1 MFQLLKLTLR
11 ERKLV
16 LLSLACMIFVA
27 LFNYIFVDMVQPII
41 NDMFG
46 LAPTAT
52 VEKSPAGAPQM
63 ETEKAPDAVPQKAV
77 PKAVVKTRTMDLV
90 LRLFH
95 ISRQDI
101 RKVLPFVVV
110 FVIFG
115 RGLFTFLS
123 SFLMKAVGNKIV
135 KSMRD
140 DLYGHILYQSSSYF
154 DHITTGDIMS
164 RLTNDV
170 DKIQQAVS
178 SAMSD
183 MIEESFILLALLV
196 QLFVTDWILALSVFV
211 ITPLAVIPL
220 AAFNRQLKRKGK
232 QSQVKMG
239 HIYNLIFET
248 ITGNKIVKAFTME
261 QFELRKFLKASWSYF
276 RINLRLAW
284 ISSLSSPFM
293 EFIGGIVGAFIL
305 AVGAKRIANGSISP
319 GDFGA
324 FVIAIFLMFTPIKR
338 LSRANSVIQ
347 QATGCYDRIQ
357 EVFQQTPQ
365 IQDSPRAY
373 PLPSIKGHVM
383 FDHITFSYDEARPV
397 LFDVTFEILP
407 NEMVALVGLSGAGKT
422 TVINLLSRFYE
433 PTGGRITIDGIDI
446 RDVTLASLRSQIG
459 LVTQDIVLFNDNV
472 RNNIA
477 YGLDDIS
484 MDKIIEAATA
494 AECHNFIMELP
505 DGYDTP
511 IGEKGALLSSGQR
524 QRLAIARALLKNP
537 PILILDEAT
546 SALDSE
552 SERLIQTALARIMK
566 DRTTFVIA
574 HRLSTIRNADKILV
588 IDKGRIVESGS
599 HEKLMKKKGIYKK
612 LYDLQF
618 PEDEEIE
625 Q

>member
-46 LAPTAT
+46 LAPTAS
-52 VEKSPAGAPQM
+52 VEKSPASATHM

-77 PKAVVKTRTMDLV
+77 PRAVVKTRSMDLI

-101 RKVLPFVVV
+101 KKVLPFVVV
-110 FVIFG
+110 FIIFG

-140 DLYGHILYQSSSYF
+140 DLYGHLLYQSSSYF
-154 DHITTGDIMS
+154 DHLTTGDIMS

-276 RINLRLAW
+276 RINLKLAW

-357 EVFQQTPQ
+357 EVLEETPQ

-373 PLPSIKGHVM
+373 PLPSTKGHVM
-383 FDHITFSYDEARPV
+383 FDHVTFSYDEARPV

-407 NEMVALVGLSGAGKT
+407 NEIVALVGLSGAGKT

-433 PTGGRITIDGIDI
+433 PKGGRITIDRIDI

-494 AECHNFIMELP
+494 AECHHFIMELP

-511 IGEKGALLSSGQR
+511 IGERGTLLSSGQR

-552 SERLIQTALARIMK
+552 SERLIQAALARIMK

-599 HEKLMKKKGIYKK
+599 HEKLMKKEGIYKK
-612 LYDLQF
+612 LHDLQF

>member
-46 LAPTAT
+46 LAPTAS
-52 VEKSPAGAPQM
+52 VEKSPAAATHM

-77 PKAVVKTRTMDLV
+77 PKAVVKTRTMDLI

-95 ISRQDI
+95 IGRQDI
-101 RKVLPFVVV
+101 KKVLPFVVV

-154 DHITTGDIMS
+154 DHVTTGDIMS

-170 DKIQQAVS
+170 EKIQQAVS

-276 RINLRLAW
+276 RINLKLAW

-357 EVFQQTPQ
+357 EVLQETPQ

-373 PLPSIKGHVM
+373 PLPSIKGHIM
-383 FDHITFSYDEARPV
+383 FDHVTFSYDEARPV

-407 NEMVALVGLSGAGKT
+407 NEIVALVGLSGAGKT

-433 PTGGRITIDGIDI
+433 PTGGRITIDRIDI

-459 LVTQDIVLFNDNV
+459 LVTQDIILFNDNV

-494 AECHNFIMELP
+494 AECHHFIMELP
-505 DGYDTP
+505 DGYDAP
-511 IGEKGALLSSGQR
+511 IGEKGTLLSSGQR

-588 IDKGRIVESGS
+588 IDRGRIVESGS

-612 LYDLQF
+612 LHDLQF

>member
-16 LLSLACMIFVA
+16 ILSLACMIFVA

-154 DHITTGDIMS
+154 DHVTTGDVMS
-164 RLTNDV
+164 RLTKDV

-239 HIYNLIFET
+239 HIYNLIYET
-248 ITGNKIVKAFTME
+248 ISGNKIVKA
-261 QFELRKFLKASWSYF
+261 
-276 RINLRLAW
+276 RIGL
-284 ISSLSSPFM
+284 
-293 EFIGGIVGAFIL
+293 
-305 AVGAKRIANGSISP
+305 
-319 GDFGA
+319 
-324 FVIAIFLMFTPIKR
+324 
-338 LSRANSVIQ
+338 
-347 QATGCYDRIQ
+347 
-357 EVFQQTPQ
+357 
-365 IQDSPRAY
+365 
-373 PLPSIKGHVM
+373 LPS
-383 FDHITFSYDEARPV
+383 
-397 LFDVTFEILP
+397 
-407 NEMVALVGLSGAGKT
+407 
-422 TVINLLSRFYE
+422 
-433 PTGGRITIDGIDI
+433 
-446 RDVTLASLRSQIG
+446 
-459 LVTQDIVLFNDNV
+459 
-472 RNNIA
+472 
-477 YGLDDIS
+477 
-484 MDKIIEAATA
+484 
-494 AECHNFIMELP
+494 
-505 DGYDTP
+505 
-511 IGEKGALLSSGQR
+511 
-524 QRLAIARALLKNP
+524 
-537 PILILDEAT
+537 
-546 SALDSE
+546 
-552 SERLIQTALARIMK
+552 
-566 DRTTFVIA
+566 
-574 HRLSTIRNADKILV
+574 
-588 IDKGRIVESGS
+588 
-599 HEKLMKKKGIYKK
+599 
-612 LYDLQF
+612 
-618 PEDEEIE
+618 
-625 Q
+625 